1 MGQCVQRVSLACLS
15 YQPLHL
21 CANSNKVDIG
31 WLVSAGCPSLPYY
44 MCVGLVC
51 ALLVVCSMRSEFLE
65 QLEQW
70 RLSSVEKAERTV
82 AEKVW

>member
-1 MGQCVQRVSLACLS
+1 M
-15 YQPLHL
+15 
-21 CANSNKVDIG
+21 
-31 WLVSAGCPSLPYY
+31 LVVLVCYTYY

-51 ALLVVCSMRSEFLE
+51 ALLVVCSVRSEFLE

-70 RLSSVEKAERTV
+70 RLSSVDKAERTV